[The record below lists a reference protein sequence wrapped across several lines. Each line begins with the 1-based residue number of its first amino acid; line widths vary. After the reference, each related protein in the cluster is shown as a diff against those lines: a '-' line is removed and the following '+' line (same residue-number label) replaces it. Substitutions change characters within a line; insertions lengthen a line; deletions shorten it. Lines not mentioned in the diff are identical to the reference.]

1 MSYLLGVTVGPI
13 QINIQK
19 SRKLRELYNSS
30 KIVSDMMKKV
40 IEYLKIRDETLKIIY
55 PSIKDVNDTKTDITN
70 YLICEIN
77 NIDDLKDMR
86 ERVFD
91 ELKISVL
98 EEIYFMFWTVEP
110 LEEYSKTYKKLTKKL
125 RSIKNTYE
133 FKNYEKDVRIK
144 KKCSLCGER
153 ITEDASKLCEVCNCK
168 RNYNQT
174 SNWKNNN
181 KGEKYKSVYDISIDV
196 WKEKYNE
203 DLLSLNKNLE
213 DLFNN
218 TSRYYSLDTVSNIIK
233 CLKIDPK
240 KVRKEKEIDEDL
252 ENPKMESIELIAEL
266 KNIRCEL
273 ESIYLR
279 GEKPVSKPH
288 YKYCFIQIDVDDLG
302 KWISGEYNYEEEDL
316 KESQIQ
322 ISKALCSFAY
332 KLKEEFKNSKTKVI
346 YAGGDDFLAVLP
358 VECLLN
364 TLKIIEE
371 IFKSTVQNDI
381 DNSLN
386 YSQKISYSA
395 SVTIANCK
403 DEMALALRK
412 NREAL
417 EKVKNR
423 YYSKNGICINYIINT
438 SKIIDMFL
446 SKDYFNEYVDN
457 LRYFKKVEKYIS
469 FTYVDAIEN
478 EFNKMKFE
486 DLKTD
491 DFLNIKDMLLLEFER
506 HLNLNKNKVPKD
518 NKEGNE
524 NFLEY
529 FKIHT
534 RLFENIINDNE
545 IDEKIDFI
553 NIINCFRIYKKL
565 TDFQFKEEAKWDE
578 VSKN

>member
-13 QINIQK
+13 QTNIQK
-19 SRKLRELYNSS
+19 SRKLRDLYNSS
-30 KIVSDMMKKV
+30 KIVSDIMKKV
-40 IEYLKIRDETLKIIY
+40 IEHLKIKDENLKIIY
-55 PSIKDVNDTKTDITN
+55 PSIKDISDTKIDITN

-77 NIDDLKDMR
+77 NIGILKKMR
-86 ERVFD
+86 GKVFG

-98 EEIYFMFWTVEP
+98 EQIYFMFWAVEP

-133 FKNYEKDVRIK
+133 FQNYEDLKIG
-144 KKCSLCGER
+144 KKCSMCGEGIR
-153 ITEDASKLCEVCNCK
+153 EEKSKLCKICNYK
-168 RNYNQT
+168 REYDKEGN
-174 SNWKNNN
+174 
-181 KGEKYKSVYDISIDV
+181 YKSIYDISIDV
-196 WKEKYNE
+196 WKENNNNE
-203 DLLSLNKNLE
+203 LENVNNKLE
-213 DLFNN
+213 SLFNN
-218 TSRYYSLDTVSNIIK
+218 TSKYYNLDTVLNLIK
-233 CLKIDPK
+233 LLETVDRK
-240 KVRKEKEIDEDL
+240 KVKKIREEKEIDEDL
-252 ENPKMESIELIAEL
+252 KNAKMEDWQLIENLIDIKRKL
-266 KNIRCEL
+266 QN
-273 ESIYLR
+273 IYLR

-302 KWISGEYNYEEEDL
+302 KWISGEYNYEEENL

-332 KLKEEFKNSKTKVI
+332 KLKEEFRNSKTKVI
-346 YAGGDDFLAVLP
+346 YAGGDDFLAILP

-395 SVTIANCK
+395 SVTISNSK

-412 NREAL
+412 NREML

-423 YYSKNGICINYIINT
+423 YYSKNGICISYIINT
-438 SKIIDMFL
+438 SKIINMFL

-457 LRYFKKVEKYIS
+457 LRYFKKVKKYIS

-506 HLNLNKNKVPKD
+506 HLNLNKNKVSKD
-518 NKEGNE
+518 SKEDNE

-545 IDEKIDFI
+545 IYERIDFI

-565 TDFQFKEEAKWDE
+565 TDFQFKEEAK
-578 VSKN
+578 

>member
-1 MSYLLGVTVGPI
+1 MAYLLGVTVGPI
-13 QINIQK
+13 QSNIQK
-19 SRKLRELYNSS
+19 SKKLKDLYNSS
-30 KIVSDMMKKV
+30 KIVSDLMKIVIKYLKKV
-40 IEYLKIRDETLKIIY
+40 DERIEIIY
-55 PSIKDVNDTKTDITN
+55 PSIGDVNDISIDITN
-70 YLICEIN
+70 YLICKISTIN
-77 NIDDLKDMR
+77 ELENMR
-86 ERVFD
+86 KSVFD
-91 ELKISVL
+91 EFKNGSEKSVL
-98 EEIYFMFWTVEP
+98 EEIYFVFWAVEP
-110 LEEYSKTYKKLTKKL
+110 LEEYSKTYKNLTKKL

-133 FKNYEKDVRIK
+133 FENFKESRII

-153 ITEDASKLCEVCNCK
+153 VREEGSKLCEVCNYK
-168 RNYNQT
+168 RSYKKQP
-174 SNWKNNN
+174 NN
-181 KGEKYKSVYDISIDV
+181 EKYKSVYDISIDV

-203 DLLSLNKNLE
+203 DLLSLNESLE

-252 ENPKMESIELIAEL
+252 ENPKMEDQELIAEL

-302 KWISGEYNYEEEDL
+302 KWISGEYNYEEENL
-316 KESQIQ
+316 KENQIQ

-346 YAGGDDFLAVLP
+346 YAGGDDFLAILP

-364 TLKIIEE
+364 TFKTIEE
-371 IFKSTVQNDI
+371 IFKSTVQNNI

-403 DEMALALRK
+403 DEMSLALRK

-423 YYSKNGICINYIINT
+423 YYSKNGICINYIINS
-438 SKIIDMFL
+438 SKIANMFL
-446 SKDYFNEYVDN
+446 SKDYFDEYMDN
-457 LRYFKKVEKYIS
+457 ISYFNKVKKHMS
-469 FTYVDAIEN
+469 FTYIDVIEN
-478 EFNKMKFE
+478 EFNKMKFQNLE
-486 DLKTD
+486 ID
-491 DFLNIKDMLLLEFER
+491 DFLSIKEMMTIEFKR
-506 HLNLNKNKVPKD
+506 NLNKNKVPEDRNSYFNMHTKLFEDIIKD
-518 NKEGNE
+518 NINNE
-524 NFLEY
+524 EF
-529 FKIHT
+529 
-534 RLFENIINDNE
+534 
-545 IDEKIDFI
+545 DFI
-553 NIINCFRIYKKL
+553 NFINCFRIYKKL
-565 TDFQFKEEAKWDE
+565 TEFEFQEEVKCNEA
-578 VSKN
+578 SKN

>member
-1 MSYLLGVTVGPI
+1 MAYLLGVTVGPI
-13 QINIQK
+13 QSNIQK
-19 SRKLRELYNSS
+19 SKKLKDLCNSS
-30 KIVSDMMKKV
+30 KIVSDLMKIVIKYLKKV
-40 IEYLKIRDETLKIIY
+40 DERIEIIY
-55 PSIKDVNDTKTDITN
+55 PSIGDVNDISIDITN
-70 YLICEIN
+70 YLICKISTIN
-77 NIDDLKDMR
+77 ELENMR
-86 ERVFD
+86 KSVFD
-91 ELKISVL
+91 EFKNGSEKSVL
-98 EEIYFMFWTVEP
+98 EEIYFVFWAVEP
-110 LEEYSKTYKKLTKKL
+110 LEEYSKTYKNLTKKL

-133 FKNYEKDVRIK
+133 FENFKESRII

-153 ITEDASKLCEVCNCK
+153 VREEGSKLCEVCNYK
-168 RNYNQT
+168 RSYKKQP
-174 SNWKNNN
+174 NN
-181 KGEKYKSVYDISIDV
+181 EKYKSVYDISIDV

-203 DLLSLNKNLE
+203 DLLSLNESLE

-252 ENPKMESIELIAEL
+252 ENPKMEDQELIAEL

-302 KWISGEYNYEEEDL
+302 KWISGEYNYEEENL
-316 KESQIQ
+316 KENQIQ

-346 YAGGDDFLAVLP
+346 YAGGDDFLAILP

-371 IFKSTVQNDI
+371 IFKSTVQNNI

-403 DEMALALRK
+403 DEMSLALRK

-423 YYSKNGICINYIINT
+423 YYSKNGICINYIINS
-438 SKIIDMFL
+438 SKIANMFL
-446 SKDYFNEYVDN
+446 SKDYFDEYMDN
-457 LRYFKKVEKYIS
+457 ISYFNKVKKHMS
-469 FTYVDAIEN
+469 FTYIDVIEN
-478 EFNKMKFE
+478 EFNKMKFQNLE
-486 DLKTD
+486 ID
-491 DFLNIKDMLLLEFER
+491 DFLSIKEMMTIEFKR
-506 HLNLNKNKVPKD
+506 NLNKNKVPEDRNNYFNMHTKLFEDIIKD
-518 NKEGNE
+518 NINNE
-524 NFLEY
+524 EF
-529 FKIHT
+529 
-534 RLFENIINDNE
+534 
-545 IDEKIDFI
+545 DFI
-553 NIINCFRIYKKL
+553 NFINCFRIYKKL
-565 TDFQFKEEAKWDE
+565 TEFEFQEEVKCNEA
-578 VSKN
+578 SKN